1 MFLDLNDA
9 QRKIPAIYR
18 RFRND
23 WASIENLS
31 RGEWSLFNKCAV
43 AFFRADDD
51 TIVFLS
57 ENLDTSIIFVSVGN
71 GVAEITKSTD
81 NGGYVVK
88 FTDGDTKELRYAT
101 RTHDAYPDII

>member
-1 MFLDLNDA
+1 MFLDLADV
-9 QRKIPAIYR
+9 QRKIPAFYR

-31 RGEWSLFNKCAV
+31 RGEWAVFNKCAV
-43 AFFRADDD
+43 AFFRADDN

-57 ENLDTSIIFVSVGN
+57 VNLDANTIFVSIGED
-71 GVAEITKSTD
+71 VAEITKSPD
-81 NGGYVVK
+81 NVGYIVK

-101 RTHDAYPDII
+101 RTNGAYPDII